1 MIDPTTTER
10 YSDAA
15 NALCKSRQAIEALI
29 DSTAKDDHFT
39 IGLLGQSLADLRSAL
54 ATIEQLSQSPNNA

>member
-15 NALCKSRQAIEALI
+15 NALCKSQAIEALI
-29 DSTAKDDHFT
+29 GSTAKDDHFT
-39 IGLLGQSLADLRSAL
+39 IGQLGQSLADLRSAL
-54 ATIEQLSQSPNNA
+54 ATIEQLQTSA